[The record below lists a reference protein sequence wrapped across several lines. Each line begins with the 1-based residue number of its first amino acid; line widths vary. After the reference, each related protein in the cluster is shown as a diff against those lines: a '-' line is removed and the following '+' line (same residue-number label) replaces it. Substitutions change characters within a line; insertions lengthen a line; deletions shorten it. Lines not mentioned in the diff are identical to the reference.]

1 MAFAALR
8 ATRIAQNAG
17 KKSSFS
23 SHKAYLSL
31 TAVKRNAQRD
41 PMTGEFSSLPE
52 IEASRYSKSPL
63 KTTTHPRKARETG
76 GREERKPPPNTTVVE
91 PCLWPSVCE

>member
-8 ATRIAQNAG
+8 ATRLAQNAG

-31 TAVKRNAQRD
+31 SAVRRNAQRD
-41 PMTGEFSSLPE
+41 PMTGEFSSLPD
-52 IEASRYSKSPL
+52 IEASHHYQL
-63 KTTTHPRKARETG
+63 Q
-76 GREERKPPPNTTVVE
+76 
-91 PCLWPSVCE
+91 L